1 MEIREKIALYKKLL
15 SDPNLTEAQREVIA
29 KLLAEEKAKGESAKS
44 HSFHSLQELTR
55 VIHRQIN

>member
-29 KLLAEEKAKGESAKS
+29 KLVAEEKAKGESVKS
-44 HSFHSLQELTR
+44 YSSHSLQELTR

>member
-1 MEIREKIALYKKLL
+1 MEKREKIALYQKLL

-29 KLLAEEKAKGESAKS
+29 KLVAEEKAKGESVKS
-44 HSFHSLQELTR
+44 HSFHSLEELKR

>member
-1 MEIREKIALYKKLL
+1 MEIREKIALYRKLL
-15 SDPNLTEAQREVIA
+15 SDPYLTEAQREVIA
-29 KLLAEEKAKGESAKS
+29 KLLAGEKAKGESAKS